1 MRSRLRQREPLMI
14 IDTSLE
20 PEPRKPQ
27 TRNFRRSGPIVRFTP
42 DQSRR
47 QNELM
52 RGAWESLKTKEAVI
66 AFLNTH
72 NDALGGEPLT
82 LALASEEGLR
92 FAERA
97 LGTQAANARS

>member
-1 MRSRLRQREPLMI
+1 MI

-20 PEPRKPQ
+20 PAPRKPQ

-47 QNELM
+47 QNELI

-82 LALASEEGLR
+82 LAIASEEGLR

>member
-1 MRSRLRQREPLMI
+1 MI

-20 PEPRKPQ
+20 PAPRKPQ
-27 TRNFRRSGPIVRFTP
+27 TRTFRRSVPIVRFTP

-47 QNELM
+47 QNDLI

-92 FAERA
+92 FAEQE
-97 LGTQAANARS
+97 LGTEAAKARS

>member
-1 MRSRLRQREPLMI
+1 MI

-20 PEPRKPQ
+20 PAPRVPQ
-27 TRNFRRSGPIVRFTP
+27 TRTFRRSGPLVRFTP

-52 RGAWESLKTKEAVI
+52 RGAWEALKTKEAVI

-72 NDALGGEPLT
+72 DEALGGEPLRM
-82 LALASEEGLR
+82 ALASEEGFR
-92 FAERA
+92 VAERA
-97 LGTQAANARS
+97 LRTRAAAGT